1 MTQKTQ
7 PKQRKPI
14 YRQGIVVAAGL
25 MILTVIE
32 YYAAV
37 LTSSAILL
45 FLLAIFKAALVL
57 NYFMHIS
64 TLWSSGE
71 EH

>member
-1 MTQKTQ
+1 MTQKPQ

-14 YRQGIVVAAGL
+14 YRQGIVVATAL

-32 YYAAV
+32 YYAA
-37 LTSSAILL
+37 LYTTSAILL
-45 FLLAIFKAALVL
+45 FLLAIFKGALVL

-64 TLWSSGE
+64 SVWSSKE

>member
-7 PKQRKPI
+7 TKPRKPV
-14 YRQGIVVAAGL
+14 YRQGIVVAVGL
-25 MILTVIE
+25 MILTLIE
-32 YYAAV
+32 YYAA
-37 LTSSAILL
+37 LYTNSAILL
-45 FLLAIFKAALVL
+45 FLLAIFKGALVL

-64 TLWSSGE
+64 SLWSSKE